1 MADVFKTTKITQAV
15 PGGPLQDQ
23 LVGAI
28 SVTSG
33 TSADANKVILTD
45 ASGMLDA
52 SFGGGGGGTSVYVN
66 AVSVSNPN
74 FNDITPA
81 APGGYTNVL
90 WQQSGSNVSAYYQT
104 SGGSTAFQVN
114 GVAVSSSATI
124 NFENGTDIT
133 VSNPSAGNIQFA
145 FTGTLATTF
154 SPVSNEFLTSYN
166 ASTGLFTAS
175 TVAYSGITGT
185 PTVPSTF
192 SPVTNEFL
200 TSYDASTG
208 LFTGSQPSFGNISG
222 TVAVGQLSGT
232 YNISIT
238 GNAATATTAVTI
250 SGTITGSQVTGNISG
265 DAASITGTITYAQVT
280 GIPAFPVTI
289 AAVSHEWLNSYTST
303 TGLFTQSQPASTDL
317 SDAASLAYLAS
328 PSFTGTASFVNV
340 HITGTL
346 EDGASSVGTS
356 GQVLSSTVTG
366 VAWVTPTSGSTTLA
380 SLTDVNLTSPTN
392 GQVLTYVTPTN
403 KWENQSLPITSYATT
418 IGDGS
423 SLTYTITHNLG
434 TDDVVVQVY
443 NISTGETDIVDSDRI
458 STNAVTVTFAVAPSS
473 NSERVVVLSSGGS
486 GSSSGGGGIYPTL
499 TPPVSTNFTWNNPS
513 SFPETTTDLT
523 TKMLVV
529 FPSAATGLWLVQNT
543 ALPATPYTLDL
554 GSMYFGSN
562 NINVVSILLS
572 NSGLTNARVWGSR
585 VDSESGEYGAW
596 TIVDQSWSG
605 PVSPGSENFIY
616 SADGMSASQHIVFTR
631 VTNDGT
637 NINVYW
643 SANGENFILL
653 NTLTVASLGFSPT
666 TTGIVFYNT
675 SGAMNVWCYHWLVS
689 GSILPQNS

>member
-90 WQQSGSNVSAYYQT
+90 WQQSGSNVSAYYQP
-104 SGGSTAFQVN
+104 SGGSTVFQVN
-114 GVAVSSSATI
+114 GVAVTSSATI

-154 SPVSNEFLTSYN
+154 SPVTNEFLTSYN
-166 ASTGLFTAS
+166 ASTGLFTGA
-175 TVAYSGITGT
+175 
-185 PTVPSTF
+185 
-192 SPVTNEFL
+192 
-200 TSYDASTG
+200 
-208 LFTGSQPSFGNISG
+208 QPSFGNISG

-232 YNISIT
+232 YGISIT

-280 GIPAFPVTI
+280 GVPTFPVTI

-380 SLTDVNLTSPTN
+380 SLTD
-392 GQVLTYVTPTN
+392 
-403 KWENQSLPITSYATT
+403 
-418 IGDGS
+418 
-423 SLTYTITHNLG
+423 
-434 TDDVVVQVY
+434 
-443 NISTGETDIVDSDRI
+443 
-458 STNAVTVTFAVAPSS
+458 
-473 NSERVVVLSSGGS
+473 
-486 GSSSGGGGIYPTL
+486 
-499 TPPVSTNFTWNNPS
+499 
-513 SFPETTTDLT
+513 
-523 TKMLVV
+523 
-529 FPSAATGLWLVQNT
+529 
-543 ALPATPYTLDL
+543 
-554 GSMYFGSN
+554 
-562 NINVVSILLS
+562 
-572 NSGLTNARVWGSR
+572 
-585 VDSESGEYGAW
+585 
-596 TIVDQSWSG
+596 
-605 PVSPGSENFIY
+605 
-616 SADGMSASQHIVFTR
+616 
-631 VTNDGT
+631 
-637 NINVYW
+637 
-643 SANGENFILL
+643 
-653 NTLTVASLGFSPT
+653 
-666 TTGIVFYNT
+666 
-675 SGAMNVWCYHWLVS
+675 
-689 GSILPQNS
+689 